1 MSVDLNS
8 VTGNWVKLSV
18 DGVQFV
24 MPQQDI
30 VKTGYLQTQL
40 TAHQTLKGILFPVD
54 KMISAPNT
62 RNNMASHHTGFTEN
76 APSAEKTSANMPE
89 LKEDECY
96 IALSARLE
104 LMAHCPKQRFILTTF
119 VGSEWQWCWDDV
131 NVLLNAQLDIEPL
144 PMRLS
149 TPYTPILGLVMMDD
163 APVFYTT
170 AERILKYVLWQMEH

>member
-40 TAHQTLKGILFPVD
+40 TQHQTLKGILFPVS
-54 KMISAPNT
+54 KIISAPNT
-62 RNNMASHHTGFTEN
+62 RNDMAGHTDMTESI
-76 APSAEKTSANMPE
+76 PSAEKTSANMPE
-89 LKEDECY
+89 LKEDEHY
-96 IALSARLE
+96 IALSSRLE
-104 LMAHCPKQRFILTTF
+104 LMDYCPKQRFILTTF

-131 NVLLNAQLDIEPL
+131 NVLLDVQLDIEPL

-149 TPYTPILGLVMMDD
+149 TSYTPILGLVMMDD

-170 AERILKYVLWQMEH
+170 AERIFKYVLWQMER